1 MGFGKPKISEAGRN
15 KLNNCI
21 TRIQINGRNGTG
33 FFMKI
38 EINGIKKNYL
48 ITHNK
53 IISQEQINSKI
64 NIDLFYGEE
73 SKNIILDK
81 NIRNI
86 RTFENGVVIIEII
99 ETDGIP
105 EKKYLYLDLNYKNG
119 YGTNTRVNT
128 IGYNNNYTEREISS
142 GEITLINDSTFEI
155 NLNPNLGSP
164 ICSFDN
170 QFVIGIYK
178 ENNNGIFI
186 GKIIDSLYKENDK
199 IINKIKYYY
208 FDDNKEKYIL
218 FNKNVLNQFHKQ
230 NENNFNSAFKD
241 LENYLTKKNDNNF
254 KNILDILQNFKKIEN
269 YDEMLKKCLGVQGF
283 LDKINTIIRIDDNEL
298 SEKFYYFI
306 GAFLNALEKSDCRM
320 KTQIQLFRGA
330 VMDYK
335 ELLEYQNNKD
345 KLIFY
350 KGFCPATKERAAA
363 AMFGRAVK
371 NTEDYSVIEN
381 INYKFKSNWRPYCF
395 DISKYDTFR
404 ETQTALFTLYT
415 CFKIKDVKI
424 DKDNKTAEILL
435 DSVGIKMDENKKEI
449 NNITYNVGESVLE
462 VS

>member
-48 ITHNK
+48 ITHIK

-99 ETDGIP
+99 QTDGIS
-105 EKKYLYLDLNYKNG
+105 EKKYVSPDLNYKNG
-119 YGTNTRVNT
+119 YETNIRVNT

-142 GEITLINDSTFEI
+142 GEITLINDSTFEV
-155 NLNPNLGSP
+155 NFNPNLGSP

-178 ENNNGIFI
+178 ENNKGIFI

-208 FDDNKEKYIL
+208 FDENREKYIL

-230 NENNFNSAFKD
+230 NENNFDSAFKD
-241 LENYLTKKNDNNF
+241 LKTYLTEKNDNNL

-269 YDEMLKKCLGVQGF
+269 YDEMLKKCLGAQGF

-320 KTQIQLFRGA
+320 RNQFQLFRGA
-330 VMDYK
+330 VMDHK

-371 NTEDYSVIEN
+371 NTEDYSVIEI
-381 INYKFKSNWRPYCF
+381 INYKFQSSWRPYCF

-424 DKDNKTAEILL
+424 DEDNKTAEILL
-435 DSVGIKMDENKKEI
+435 DSVGIKMDENQKEI
-449 NNITYNVGESVLE
+449 NNITYNHRESVLV